1 MREYPAILAIF
12 AAPKMKGDTEFRVA
26 VLPGDGIG
34 IEVMQ
39 ACLEVLSALCQH
51 VGGFRCATEY
61 FSGGAAYYR
70 DYGVALPD
78 ETVKATQTAD
88 AILFG
93 AMGLPDVR
101 MPDGTEI
108 NPQIDIRFALD
119 LYAGVRPVRA
129 LPGGPRLLADPRA
142 QNIDLIVVRE
152 QSEGMFVDFHKGRLE
167 GDLSATDRCVITRAG
182 TERVVE
188 FAFRLAERRRARG
201 GPRHVTCVDKA
212 NVMTSMA
219 FFRKVF
225 DERRARFP
233 HIAADHLHVD
243 AAALNLVRQPW
254 IFDVLVTE
262 NLFGDIL
269 SDLAAGLIGGM
280 GMAPSADIGDKH
292 AMFQPCH
299 GSAPDIAGSGKA
311 NPTAMFLSAAMMLEW
326 LGERHG
332 MDACLKAA
340 RHLQGAI
347 ARGFAD
353 GRIRPAEFG
362 GPDSTVAIARTVIDI
377 LKQQALTD
385 AAH

>member
-1 MREYPAILAIF
+1 
-12 AAPKMKGDTEFRVA
+12 MKKDTEFRIA

-34 IEVMQ
+34 VEVMQ
-39 ACLEVLSALCQH
+39 ACLEVLSALCERI
-51 VGGFRCATEY
+51 GGFRCATEY
-61 FSGGAAYYR
+61 FPGGAAYYR
-70 DYGVALPD
+70 DNGVALPD
-78 ETVKATQTAD
+78 ETIEGTQSAD

-108 NPQIDIRFALD
+108 NPQIDIRFELD

-129 LPGGPRLLADPRA
+129 LPGGPKLLADPRA
-142 QNIDLIVVRE
+142 QNIDLIVIRE
-152 QSEGMFVDFHKGRLE
+152 QSEGMFTDFHKGKLD
-167 GDLSATDRCVITRAG
+167 GDLAATDRCVITRAG
-182 TERVVE
+182 TERVVD
-188 FAFRLAERRRARG
+188 FAFRLAERRHTQG
-201 GPRHVTCVDKA
+201 EPRRVTCVDKA

-225 DERRARFP
+225 DERRRQFP

-254 IFDVLVTE
+254 TFDVLVTE
-262 NLFGDIL
+262 NLLGDIL

-326 LGERHG
+326 LGERHAV
-332 MDACLKAA
+332 DPCRNAA
-340 RHLQGAI
+340 RHLQEAI
-347 ARGFAD
+347 ARGFAE

-362 GPDSTVAIARTVIDI
+362 GPDGAASITRTVIEI
-377 LKQQALTD
+377 IEKQAF
-385 AAH
+385 ASH

>member
-1 MREYPAILAIF
+1 
-12 AAPKMKGDTEFRVA
+12 MKGDSEFRIA

-34 IEVMQ
+34 IEVTE
-39 ACLEVLSALCQH
+39 ACLEVLSTLAEH
-51 VGGFRCATEY
+51 IGGFRLVTEY

-70 DYGVALPD
+70 DHGVALPD
-78 ETVKATQTAD
+78 ETLEATQTAD

-129 LPGGPRLLADPRA
+129 LPGGPRLLADMRA

-152 QSEGMFVDFHKGRLE
+152 QSEGMFVDFHKGKLDD
-167 GDLSATDRCVITRAG
+167 DLAATDRCLITRAG
-182 TERVVE
+182 TERVVD
-188 FAFRLAERRRARG
+188 FAFRLAERRHARG
-201 GPRHVTCVDKA
+201 GSRRVTCVDKA

-225 DERRARFP
+225 DERRERFP
-233 HIAADHLHVD
+233 HITADHMHVD
-243 AAALNLVRQPW
+243 AAALNLVRRPW
-254 IFDVLVTE
+254 TFDVLVTE
-262 NLFGDIL
+262 NLLGDIL

-280 GMAPSADIGDKH
+280 GMAPSADIGDEH

-311 NPTAMFLSAAMMLEW
+311 NPIAMFLSAAMMLKW
-326 LGERHG
+326 LGERHSV
-332 MDACLKAA
+332 DACLTAA
-340 RHLQGAI
+340 RHLQQAI
-347 ARGFAD
+347 ARGFAN
-353 GRIRPAEFG
+353 GRICPVEFG
-362 GPDSTVAIARTVIDI
+362 GSDGTAAITRTVIDI
-377 LKQQALTD
+377 VEQQVLTD
-385 AAH
+385 APQ